1 MQKKNFFFLRSKR
14 INNDS
19 ELGYNK
25 IIIKISFSKKKI
37 FENKL
42 AWGFL
47 CTRKKF
53 FDLKKIFSK
62 EKVIKLKNFTKIMP
76 PIGFKVN
83 IAGDYKKRKVG
94 EKGVRIIE

>member
-1 MQKKNFFFLRSKR
+1 MTQILT
-14 INNDS
+14 
-19 ELGYNK
+19 
-25 IIIKISFSKKKI
+25 IIKLLLKFLSKKKF

-47 CTRKKF
+47 CAQKKF
-53 FDLKKIFSK
+53 FDLKKNLYK

-83 IAGDYKKRKVG
+83 VAVDRRKG
-94 EKGVRIIE
+94 K

>member
-1 MQKKNFFFLRSKR
+1 MMTQILA
-14 INNDS
+14 
-19 ELGYNK
+19 
-25 IIIKISFSKKKI
+25 IIKLLLKFLFQKI
-37 FENKL
+37 FGNKL

-53 FDLKKIFSK
+53 FGLKKIFSK

-83 IAGDYKKRKVG
+83 IAGDRRKGKIG
-94 EKGVRIIE
+94 EGRCIYNSINII

>member
-1 MQKKNFFFLRSKR
+1 MQKKNFLRSKR
-14 INNDS
+14 INNNS

-25 IIIKISFSKKKI
+25 IISKISFAKI

-53 FDLKKIFSK
+53 FGLKKIFSK

-83 IAGDYKKRKVG
+83 IAEARRKGKIG
-94 EKGVRIIE
+94 EGRCIYSSLNII

>member
-1 MQKKNFFFLRSKR
+1 MQKKKFFLRSKR

-25 IIIKISFSKKKI
+25 IIIKISFSKKI

-53 FDLKKIFSK
+53 FGPKKIFSK

-83 IAGDYKKRKVG
+83 IAEDRRKG
-94 EKGVRIIE
+94 K